1 MCGRS
6 SGNTVVA
13 ESRPATVV
21 LVHGARAGA
30 WCWSLVCGELDA
42 RGIEHPAVD
51 LPTVGF
57 DVDPTLNF
65 HADATYVRGLLD
77 DLDRPVLLC
86 GNSYGGLV
94 ITEASAGHP
103 RVARLVYLAALM
115 PDAEDDLLTFV
126 AESCTP
132 QFLAAASFTD
142 DGLFAIDPEM
152 QRKLSLHQSPP
163 DVADWAVA
171 QARPMA
177 MATESTL
184 TVTAVGW
191 RGIPSTYV
199 VSTDDRAIQ
208 PEVQRRWAAERA
220 TDSVELPF
228 DHSPHLSHPVE
239 IAELLARLATGAVM

>member
-1 MCGRS
+1 VGK
-6 SGNTVVA
+6 NTGEVVVA
-13 ESRPATVV
+13 ESRAATVV

-30 WCWSLVCGELDA
+30 WCWSLVGEELDS
-42 RGIEHPAVD
+42 RGIEHLAVD

-65 HADATYVRGLLD
+65 HADATYVRALLD
-77 DLDRPVLLC
+77 ELDRPVLLC

-103 RVARLVYLAALM
+103 CVARLVYLAALM
-115 PDAEDDLLTFV
+115 PDAQDDLLTFV

-152 QRKLSLHQSPP
+152 QRALSLHQSPAE
-163 DVADWAVA
+163 VADWAVS

-177 MATESTL
+177 MATEGTL
-184 TVTAVGW
+184 VVTGVGW

-239 IAELLARLATGAVM
+239 IAELLARLATAAVM